1 MRKDNKKSKNPV
13 VLAFYTIS
21 ILLGIYTIFTI
32 YTSYIYISSLGSQGL
47 VIKDELQS
55 VINYF
60 GTASLPFLFY
70 SIATFAIG
78 YIIDK
83 LNYITNDMKKYSSE
97 EIITE
102 ENEEISEDI
111 KEEAIIAENNE
122 EISEDIKEEAI
133 IITENNEDIIE
144 DIKKEI

>member
-1 MRKDNKKSKNPV
+1 MRKDNKKRKNPV
-13 VLAFYTIS
+13 VLALYTIS

-32 YTSYIYISSLGSQGL
+32 YCSYTYISSLGSQGL

-60 GTASLPFLFY
+60 GTASVPFLFY

-83 LNYITNDMKKYSSE
+83 LNYITNDFKKF
-97 EIITE
+97 
-102 ENEEISEDI
+102 NREDI
-111 KEEAIIAENNE
+111 KEETIITDNNE
-122 EISEDIKEEAI
+122 DISEDIKEEAI
-133 IITENNEDIIE
+133 IIDNNEDISE
-144 DIKKEI
+144 DIKEEI

>member
-1 MRKDNKKSKNPV
+1 MRKDNKKRKNAV
-13 VLAFYTIS
+13 VLALYTIS

-32 YTSYIYISSLGSQGL
+32 YSSYIYISSLGSQGL

-60 GTASLPFLFY
+60 GTASVPFLFY

-83 LNYITNDMKKYSSE
+83 LNYITNDMKKF
-97 EIITE
+97 
-102 ENEEISEDI
+102 NREDI
-111 KEEAIIAENNE
+111 KEEVINIDNNE
-122 EISEDIKEEAI
+122 DIREDIKEEI
-133 IITENNEDIIE
+133 
-144 DIKKEI
+144 

>member
-1 MRKDNKKSKNPV
+1 MRKDNKKRKNPV
-13 VLAFYTIS
+13 VLALYTIS

-32 YTSYIYISSLGSQGL
+32 YSSYTYISSLGSQGL

-60 GTASLPFLFY
+60 GTASVPFLFY

-83 LNYITNDMKKYSSE
+83 LNYITNDSKKFNSE
-97 EIITE
+97 DIKEETIITDN
-102 ENEEISEDI
+102 NEDISEDI
-111 KEEAIIAENNE
+111 KEEAIIV
-122 EISEDIKEEAI
+122 D
-133 IITENNEDIIE
+133 NNEDISE
-144 DIKKEI
+144 VIKEEI

>member
-1 MRKDNKKSKNPV
+1 M
-13 VLAFYTIS
+13 VLALYTIS

-32 YTSYIYISSLGSQGL
+32 YSSYTYISSLGSQGL

-60 GTASLPFLFY
+60 GTASVPFLFY

-83 LNYITNDMKKYSSE
+83 LNYITNDLKKFNREDKKE
-97 EIITE
+97 ETIITDT
-102 ENEEISEDI
+102 NKD
-111 KEEAIIAENNE
+111 
-122 EISEDIKEEAI
+122 ISEDIKEEAI
-133 IITENNEDIIE
+133 IIDNNEDISE
-144 DIKKEI
+144 DIKEEI